1 MELFDLNIHFPVT
14 DPTWIF
20 FLVLII
26 ILFAPMILGRLR
38 IPHIIGMILAGVVV
52 GKYGFNI
59 LERDSSF
66 ELFGKVGLYYIMF
79 LAGLEMDMDDFK
91 KNRTKGLV
99 FGMFTFLIPM
109 GLGIWSS
116 MSMLNYGFLT
126 SVLLASMY
134 ASHTLIAYPIIS
146 RYGLSRQRTVSITI
160 GGTAVTVV
168 LALMVLAV
176 IGGMYKGEDV
186 GGLFWVLLVAKVVL
200 LFGLII
206 FLMPR
211 ISRWFFRTYED
222 AVMQFIFVLAM
233 VFLGGGLMELV
244 GMEGILGAF
253 LAGLVLNRFVPHV
266 SPLMN
271 RLEFVGNALFIPY
284 FLIGVG
290 MIIDVRCLFTE
301 GEALKVAVVM
311 TVVATFSKWLA
322 AWITQKIY
330 GMKKVEGSLIFGLS
344 NAQAAATLAAVLIGH
359 GIIMENG
366 ERLLNDDVLNG
377 TVVMILFT
385 CIISSV
391 VTERAAR
398 KMVTQENLMEGSEG
412 KEQERILIPVAN
424 PETIEGLVGMA
435 LMMRHPKQK
444 ESLVAL
450 SVINDNNT
458 SETKELIG
466 KRNLERTAMIAAA
479 ADASVKTVLR
489 YDLNIAQGI
498 IHTQKEYAVTDIV
511 IGLHRKTN
519 LIRKTN
525 LMDSFFGTMT
535 ENLLKGTNRQIMI
548 AKLLMPVNTLRRIV
562 VAVPDKAEYE
572 KGFLKWMTQLC
583 RMGKQLGCRVH
594 FFATED
600 TLKHLRALTE
610 KQEANTFTEFSLLEE
625 WDDLLLL
632 TGQVNYDHLF
642 VVVSSRKGSISYQTS
657 FERLP
662 SQISKYF
669 ANNSLLIVYPD
680 QLGDDPQEI
689 VSFSD
694 PRGQSETRVYDNV
707 GKWFYKWF
715 KKGDERN

>member
-271 RLEFVGNALFIPY
+271 RLEFLCNALIIPY

-385 CIISSV
+385 CVISSL
-391 VTERAAR
+391 VTERSAR
-398 KMVTQENLMEGSEG
+398 RFALHEEMQFEDNKEKT
-412 KEQERILIPVAN
+412 EQEQILIPVAN
-424 PETIEGLVGMA
+424 PDTIEDLINLALVI
-435 LMMRHPKQK
+435 RDTKQK
-444 ESLVAL
+444 KELIAL
-450 SVINDNNT
+450 NVINDNNN
-458 SETKELIG
+458 SENKELQG
-466 KRNLERTAMIAAA
+466 KRNLEKAAMIAAS
-479 ADASVKTVLR
+479 ADVSVNMVSR
-489 YDLNIAQGI
+489 YDLNIASGI
-498 IHTQKEYAVTDIV
+498 IHTIKEYDATDVV
-511 IGLHRKTN
+511 IGLHRKAN
-519 LIRKTN
+519 IV
-525 LMDSFFGTMT
+525 DSFFGNLA
-535 ENLLKGTNRQIMI
+535 ESLLKGTHREVII
-548 AKLLMPVNTLRRIV
+548 AKFLMPVNTLRRIII
-562 VAVPDKAEYE
+562 AVPPKAEYE
-572 KGFLKWMTQLC
+572 TGFSKWVEHFC
-583 RMGKQLGCRVH
+583 RMGSLLGCRVH
-594 FFATED
+594 FFANEQ
-600 TLKHLRALTE
+600 TLMRLQQLVKKKHGSTP
-610 KQEANTFTEFSLLEE
+610 TEFSRLAE

-632 TGQVNYDHLF
+632 TGQVNFDHLL
-642 VVVSSRKGSISYQTS
+642 VVISARRGSISYDPS

-662 SQISKYF
+662 NQLGKYF
-669 ANNSLLIVYPD
+669 SNNSLIILYPD
-680 QLGDDPQEI
+680 QFGEPQEI

-694 PRGQSETRVYDNV
+694 PRGYNESQHYDKV
-707 GKWFYKWF
+707 GKWFYKWL
-715 KKGDERN
+715 KKN

>member
-14 DPTWIF
+14 DPTRIF

-519 LIRKTN
+519 L
-525 LMDSFFGTMT
+525 MDSFFGTMT

>member
-206 FLMPR
+206 FFMPR

-519 LIRKTN
+519 L
-525 LMDSFFGTMT
+525 MDSFFGTMT